1 MHLHS
6 WLFFRC
12 HVSFRGV
19 YGSFFCLMPGLAK
32 FSRAEISSDVP
43 PASLLFVHFVNG
55 GVNFGMSTPQKNLRV
70 RP

>member
-12 HVSFRGV
+12 HVNFRGGCMV
-19 YGSFFCLMPGLAK
+19 LFLCLMRGLAK

-55 GVNFGMSTPQKNLRV
+55 RSQF
-70 RP
+70 